1 MVNGNKYY
9 ASAILTSSPACE
21 SIERYEVTIT
31 LNDPA
36 KPTTTNT
43 SQSFCLI
50 EAKKVSDLSATGTNL
65 TWYDAPTSGTA
76 YSSSAL
82 LSSGTYYAS
91 QKVATCESKNR
102 LEVVVKISNPSN
114 APTGDFKQYFCLNL
128 NPKVSDLDASGTTIK
143 WYNSNSGGEEFA
155 SSDALTD
162 KTHYFATQ
170 TKIDECESVSR
181 FDVLVNLSNVSLS
194 LDSQVKAHCGKSD
207 GIITV
212 IAKDGIG
219 NYKYSWD
226 NQVSNSNILTNAG
239 IGQFV
244 ANVIDSVG
252 CKSSL
257 SIEELCESI
266 VPQVITADG
275 NGKND
280 TWVLNLE
287 AKANLK
293 IFNRWGSLVFTA
305 SPYMD
310 DWNGQNNEGVTLG
323 KGSLPSGTY
332 FYTIDKK
339 DGEKPLSGF
348 IELVR

>member
-1 MVNGNKYY
+1 M
-9 ASAILTSSPACE
+9 
-21 SIERYEVTIT
+21 
-31 LNDPA
+31 
-36 KPTTTNT
+36 
-43 SQSFCLI
+43 
-50 EAKKVSDLSATGTNL
+50 
-65 TWYDAPTSGTA
+65 
-76 YSSSAL
+76 
-82 LSSGTYYAS
+82 
-91 QKVATCESKNR
+91 
-102 LEVVVKISNPSN
+102 
-114 APTGDFKQYFCLNL
+114 
-128 NPKVSDLDASGTTIK
+128 
-143 WYNSNSGGEEFA
+143 
-155 SSDALTD
+155 
-162 KTHYFATQ
+162 
-170 TKIDECESVSR
+170 
-181 FDVLVNLSNVSLS
+181 SLA